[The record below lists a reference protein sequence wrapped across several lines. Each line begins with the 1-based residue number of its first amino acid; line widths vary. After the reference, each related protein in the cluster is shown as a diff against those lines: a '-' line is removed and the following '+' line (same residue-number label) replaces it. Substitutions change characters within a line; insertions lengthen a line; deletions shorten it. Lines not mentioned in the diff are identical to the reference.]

1 MSERSSQDRFSA
13 DHRAGF
19 VALLGA
25 PNAGKSTL
33 LNRLLGEK
41 LAIVTAKPQT
51 TRSRILG
58 ILTLPQAQ
66 ILLHDTPGLHDSSAR
81 LNALMNESV
90 LEAIRDCDV
99 GLLLVDRAEGW
110 KPVHEHLHAELRAS
124 NKPFVLVGNKEDL
137 RDEPN
142 FSWPP
147 VPMADGEQAVSI
159 SALTGEG
166 VPRLLDTVVSMLPAS
181 PPLYPEEELTDRPIR
196 WLCGELIREAVFE
209 CLDQEL
215 PYAMAVDVVQFDESD
230 AERVVVHANLLVGRE
245 SQKRIVVGARGRMVK
260 GIGMRARRSVEKLL
274 GTRVRLELFVK
285 VEPGW
290 GKSARRIQEL
300 GYR

>member
-1 MSERSSQDRFSA
+1 MTEGSDPKSSPGE
-13 DHRAGF
+13 HRAGF
-19 VALLGA
+19 VALLGP

-66 ILLHDTPGLHDSSAR
+66 ILLHDTPGLHDSPSR
-81 LNALMNESV
+81 LNTLMNESV
-90 LEAIRDCDV
+90 LEAIHDCDV
-99 GLLLVDRAEGW
+99 GVLLVDRAGGW
-110 KPVHEHLHAELRAS
+110 MSIHERLLTDLRAS
-124 NKPFVLVGNKEDL
+124 RKPFVLVGNKSDL
-137 RDEPN
+137 GDHHAL
-142 FSWPP
+142 SWPP
-147 VPMADGEQAVSI
+147 VNLREGEQLSSI

-166 VPRLLDTVVSMLPAS
+166 VPQLLDAIVAVLPAS

-196 WLCGELIREAVFE
+196 WLCAELIREAAFE

-215 PYAMAVDVVQFDESD
+215 PYQMAVDVVQFDESD
-230 AERVVVHANLLVGRE
+230 AQRVVIHANLLVGRE
-245 SQKRIVVGARGRMVK
+245 SHKRIVVGAGGRMVK
-260 GIGMRARRSVEKLL
+260 GIGMRARKSVESLL

-285 VEPGW
+285 IDPAW
-290 GKSARRIQEL
+290 LKSARRIHEL